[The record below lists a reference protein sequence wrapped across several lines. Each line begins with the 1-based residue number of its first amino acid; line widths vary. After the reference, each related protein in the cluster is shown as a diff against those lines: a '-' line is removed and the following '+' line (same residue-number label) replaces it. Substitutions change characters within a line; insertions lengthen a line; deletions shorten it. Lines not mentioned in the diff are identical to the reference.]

1 MNWMIKRHPAVLSG
15 PNLPKLKRKHVYN
28 IVNLTVIYV
37 TVICIE
43 GILFR
48 QVKKKST
55 IESIYKST
63 KTLNES
69 LRKYRKNFKGSF
81 FFFK

>member
-37 TVICIE
+37 TGEYCY
-43 GILFR
+43 L
-48 QVKKKST
+48 
-55 IESIYKST
+55 
-63 KTLNES
+63 
-69 LRKYRKNFKGSF
+69 YRRNII
-81 FFFK
+81 